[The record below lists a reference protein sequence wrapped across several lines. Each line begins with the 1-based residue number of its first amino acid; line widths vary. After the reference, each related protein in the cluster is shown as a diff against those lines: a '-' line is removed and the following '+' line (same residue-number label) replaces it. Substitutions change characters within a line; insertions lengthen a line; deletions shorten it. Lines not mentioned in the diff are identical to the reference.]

1 MVPTPRQWRV
11 VLEAATRVVEFLCCC
26 VRRLKYAPPH
36 ASESHPRAMKTFED
50 LGAFKCAIELMLA
63 VHAISEGFPGPE
75 RYGMTSQIRRA
86 SLSVMRHI
94 AEGQGRLSDG
104 EWRQFLSQARGSL
117 YEVQSD
123 TIAALHLGYIRHDQ
137 YELLRA
143 EARRVAAPLN
153 GLIRY
158 VLKRERARKTKRR
171 ATTQQPDD
179 TTTSP

>member
-1 MVPTPRQWRV
+1 
-11 VLEAATRVVEFLCCC
+11 
-26 VRRLKYAPPH
+26 
-36 ASESHPRAMKTFED
+36 MKTFED

-63 VHAISEGFPGPE
+63 VHAVSESFPATE

-86 SLSVMRHI
+86 SLSVMRPI

-104 EWRQFLSQARGSL
+104 EWQKFLSQARGSL

-123 TIAALHLGYIRHDQ
+123 TIAALHLGYVTQDQ

-153 GLIRY
+153 GLIKY
-158 VLKRERARKTKRR
+158 VLNRERAKKTRRR
-171 ATTQQPDD
+171 ATTQQSDNA
-179 TTTSP
+179 TTSPQ